1 MKPLGKA
8 GTVAGGYLTAF
19 LIAVAAVAI
28 HVVLTS
34 KPVVQASSGMYA
46 FSDVILFFGV
56 FGVLALVPTCAA
68 LFFFRRYRH
77 FWTVVIALALAMV
90 AAVGGALLF
99 LFGVL

>member
-8 GTVAGGYLTAF
+8 ASVAGGYLTAF

-28 HVVLTS
+28 HVALTNG
-34 KPVVQASSGMYA
+34 PIQQASSGMYA
-46 FSDVILFFGV
+46 FGDLLLFFGV
-56 FGVLALVPTCAA
+56 FAVLALVPTAAA

-77 FWTVVIALALAMV
+77 FWTVVVSVGLALA